1 MGIYTY
7 SPTEVDLI
15 VAGYNVKGWNS
26 IAVSRSATA
35 FTLVRGIRGKNTRV
49 RNRDTSAVIFIDV
62 ARTSPVNT
70 VFSEVVRQDLIYGTG
85 RLEILL
91 KDKYGT
97 SLYSSNEAFIDKHP
111 DDAFTTEL
119 NNRRWT
125 ITCQSTSEWNVGGN
139 ESAQESLFSNVS
151 NAVKDGLGS
160 VKDGVGSVVDKVGDI
175 FN

>member
-7 SPTEVDLI
+7 SPSEVDLI
-15 VAGYNVKGWNS
+15 VAGYRVTGWNS

-35 FTLVRGIRGKNTRV
+35 FTLVRGIRGKNTRT
-49 RNRDTSAVIFIDV
+49 RNRDSSAVIFIDV

-70 VFSEVVRQDLIYGTG
+70 VFSEIVRQDLVYGTG

-91 KDKYGT
+91 KDKNGT

-125 ITCQSTSEWNVGGN
+125 ITCQSTLDWNVGGN
-139 ESAQESLFSNVS
+139 ETAQESLFSSVTNT
-151 NAVKDGLGS
+151 NQGGLG
-160 VKDGVGSVVDKVGDI
+160 GVLGSIIDR
-175 FN
+175 FT

>member
-1 MGIYTY
+1 MGIHTY
-7 SPTEVDLI
+7 SPSEVDLI
-15 VAGYNVKGWNS
+15 VAGYRVKGWNS
-26 IAVSRSATA
+26 IAVSRSASA
-35 FTLVRGIRGKNTRV
+35 FTLVRGIRGKNTRT

-91 KDKYGT
+91 KDKNGT
-97 SLYSSNEAFIDKHP
+97 SLFSSNEAFIDKYP

-119 NNRRWT
+119 NNRRWS
-125 ITCQSTSEWNVGGN
+125 ITCQSTSEWNIGGN
-139 ESAQESLFSNVS
+139 ETAQESLLSNVS
-151 NAVKDGLGS
+151 NA